1 MDYPI
6 ALFVVVVVF
15 VVVFKQNQQSD
26 RNQEN
31 IFCIDYT
38 NVIKFKHNLL
48 LKKTES
54 TGQTFFKLIFSS
66 SQNVPKYT

>member
-6 ALFVVVVVF
+6 AIFVVVV

-31 IFCIDYT
+31 LFCIDYT
-38 NVIKFKHNLL
+38 NVIKFKHILL

-54 TGQTFFKLIFSS
+54 TGQKFFKLFFSS

>member
-48 LKKTES
+48 LKKNES
-54 TGQTFFKLIFSS
+54 TGQKFFKLIFSS

>member
-6 ALFVVVVVF
+6 ALFVVVVVS
-15 VVVFKQNQQSD
+15 KQNQQSD

-54 TGQTFFKLIFSS
+54 TGQKFFKLIFSS

>member
-6 ALFVVVVVF
+6 AIFVV

-31 IFCIDYT
+31 LFCIDYT
-38 NVIKFKHNLL
+38 NVIKFKHILL
-48 LKKTES
+48 LEKTES
-54 TGQTFFKLIFSS
+54 TGQKFFKLIFSS

>member
-6 ALFVVVVVF
+6 ALFVV

-38 NVIKFKHNLL
+38 NVIKFKHNLF

-54 TGQTFFKLIFSS
+54 TGQKFFKLIFSS

>member
-6 ALFVVVVVF
+6 AIFVVVVF
-15 VVVFKQNQQSD
+15 VFKQNQQSD

-31 IFCIDYT
+31 LFCIDYT
-38 NVIKFKHNLL
+38 NVIKFKHILL
-48 LKKTES
+48 LEKTES
-54 TGQTFFKLIFSS
+54 TGQKFFKLIFSS